1 MKVKHTP
8 RFGSN
13 FGRPGGDVAL
23 ATLDAKRFTSW
34 SAPKLCQ
41 SERVEN
47 DRYVLVLQ
55 FMLRGW

>member
-1 MKVKHTP
+1 MPEVGETEGVKHTP

-34 SAPKLCQ
+34 SAPN
-41 SERVEN
+41 EWRVR
-47 DRYVLVLQ
+47 D
-55 FMLRGW
+55 MC